1 MKVYRNIWIILVS
14 AIGLAVVTLSCNQG
28 TDDRIKGDVVFI
40 PNTADGEADMD
51 RLPAF
56 EFTELTHDFGK
67 VIRGEVVSYAFRFV
81 NTGNTDLLIADIS
94 SSCGCTATEYPQMPV
109 KPGEKSYVKVTFDSN
124 GRKGFQNKTLT
135 IAANTQPPTTTLNI
149 KAMVVMPELN

>member
-1 MKVYRNIWIILVS
+1 MKEYRNIWIILVS
-14 AIGLAVVTLSCNQG
+14 TIGLAAVTLSCNQG

-94 SSCGCTATEYPQMPV
+94 SSCGCGAALTAAKYRRPCACPYCYLT
-109 KPGEKSYVKVTFDSN
+109 N
-124 GRKGFQNKTLT
+124 GIMIQNGSR
-135 IAANTQPPTTTLNI
+135 
-149 KAMVVMPELN
+149 